1 MPDHHDALIF
11 ILVLLAAL
19 VVTLYALTWT
29 LPAQNVISAAALI
42 AFLSGLIEIIG
53 AKTGVPFGPFFYT
66 KNLGP
71 LFLGLLPWPIP
82 LIWVVVIL
90 NSRGAARLILR
101 PWREL
106 SRYGFWSI
114 GLTCALTVFFDLAL
128 EPFAAS
134 ANHFWIWKTPKNVPA
149 WYGAPWISFAGLAAA
164 TLLLLAFATPWLIN
178 KKPVTNSPPDYFP
191 LVIWSFLS
199 LLLTVANFTNQFWL
213 AAGFTFVITIIVSI
227 LAWRNSR
234 W

>member
-1 MPDHHDALIF
+1 MPDNHDALIF

-19 VVTLYALTWT
+19 VATLCGLART
-29 LPAQNVISAAALI
+29 LPAQNVISAAAII

-53 AKTGVPFGPFFYT
+53 AKTGMPFGPFFYT

-71 LFLGLLPWPIP
+71 SFLGLLPWPVP

-90 NSRGAARLILR
+90 SSRGVARLMLR

-114 GLTCALTVFFDLAL
+114 SLTCVLTVFFDLAL
-128 EPFAAS
+128 EPYAAS

-149 WYGAPWISFAGLAAA
+149 WYGAPWINFAGLAAA
-164 TLLLLAFATPWLIN
+164 TLLILAFATPWLIN
-178 KKPVTNSPPDYFP
+178 KKPAAKSPPDYLP
-191 LVIWSFLS
+191 LIIWS
-199 LLLTVANFTNQFWL
+199 LLMALLIVGNVTYQFWL
-213 AAGFTFVITIIVSI
+213 AAVFTLTITIIVSI